1 MTTQPYTPEEIYTVQ
16 KAWSRLWWAALIQGI
31 IAVGLGLYTLFNP
44 GQTPAKIIEI
54 LGLFIILDGII
65 DIIAAFVARNQ
76 IRNWGRQALTGLFVV
91 IAGLAIIG
99 LAELIAGV
107 ALALLIYIV
116 AFALLLS
123 GIYSVSRALHLRS
136 QVGVD
141 WSRLFIGAL
150 KIVFALILF
159 TQTKA
164 TATVLIWFSGLFLL
178 LLGAGLLF
186 LAFRLRT
193 MSDYIAPAL
202 KNDVVE
208 AHLQGNEV
216 VVDGDDA
223 AASSTEVKALTD
235 GDE

>member
-1 MTTQPYTPEEIYTVQ
+1 MTQPYTPEEIHTVQ

-44 GQTPAKIIEI
+44 GQTPARIVEI

-65 DIIAAFVARNQ
+65 DIIAAFVGRKQ
-76 IRNWGRQALTGLFVV
+76 IRNWGGQALTGLFVV
-91 IAGLAIIG
+91 IAGFAIIG

-123 GIYSVSRALHLRS
+123 GIYSVAKALQLRS

-150 KIVFALILF
+150 KIIFAFILF
-159 TQTKA
+159 TQTRA
-164 TATVLIWFSGLFLL
+164 TAAVLVWFIGLFLL
-178 LLGAGLLF
+178 LLGASLLF
-186 LAFRLRT
+186 LAFRLRN
-193 MSDYIAPAL
+193 MGDYIAPTL

-208 AHLQGNEV
+208 ARLQGDEV
-216 VVDGDDA
+216 VVDGDYGETSPA
-223 AASSTEVKALTD
+223 EVKALSD
-235 GDE
+235 GGE